1 MSWHSRPEIENLP
14 LKICHWLFSVPKMK
28 IILSPFNF
36 TAILVASLSVLPA
49 PASAQESNWTNAAW
63 QDATWDA
70 RGCTNDAR
78 GQWFRD
84 AKFGAF
90 IH

>member
-1 MSWHSRPEIENLP
+1 MQIT
-14 LKICHWLFSVPKMK
+14 
-28 IILSPFNF
+28 LSPFGLAALLF
-36 TAILVASLSVLPA
+36 ASLAALAA
-49 PASAQESNWTNAAW
+49 PARAQESNWTNAAW